1 MPDFVPATPDIS
13 ATRVASAA
21 ASAAAA
27 FAKPAGP
34 PSPALDVELLRRAYK
49 LMHTAAA
56 MAALYEEQK
65 AVASRYVHA
74 TARGHEAIQ
83 LAAAFLLEETD
94 FAAPYYRDDAMLLG
108 FGLRPYELML
118 QLMAKGD
125 DPFSGG
131 RTYYCHPSLR
141 RAGVPV
147 IPHQSSATGMQA
159 IPATGMA
166 HAVKYLSSMNNEQ
179 WAMNNEQLTMNNEAE
194 GDQFSANLK
203 QHCSL
208 LIDNCSLVLCSIGD
222 GAMTEGEV
230 SEALQMAV
238 LHQLPIIYLVQDNDW
253 GISATGR
260 EMRAMD
266 AYEFAAG
273 FVGLHRLRVDGADF
287 VSSYTGMSEAV
298 AHVRARRGPVLVHAK
313 CPLLGHHT
321 SGVRREWYRG
331 ENLAEH
337 QQDDPLP
344 RLHRRLRGLG
354 LSETELENVRAE
366 ASATVLADWHEAL
379 AAPDPDPATFAD
391 HEFAPPTVL
400 AEAGERSPAGAE
412 KALMVD
418 AALHAVDDILREF
431 PEALFYG
438 QDVGGELGGVFRE
451 AALLAK
457 KYGDRRVFNTP
468 IQEAYIVGSTAGMA
482 AVGARPI
489 VEIQFADYIWPALNQ
504 LVEELSK
511 SCYLTMGKFPVP
523 ALIRVPIGAYGG
535 GGPYHSGSIEST
547 LLTIRGI
554 KVVYPSNAADM
565 KGLMRAAF
573 LDNNPV
579 VMLEHKG
586 LYWSKVPGTE
596 DAKTV
601 EPAAGYVIPLG
612 RAAIAQA
619 ASPDELRRGNTC
631 VVVTYGM
638 GVHWAK
644 AASRA
649 FPGQVE
655 ILDLRTL
662 NPLDFEAVTA
672 ATHRHGKVL
681 VLTEEPLMNSF
692 AESLAGRIQRHC
704 FAGLDAPVF
713 TLGAA
718 NLPAIALN
726 VELEKMMLPSAAK
739 VGAAL
744 EELLGW

>member
-1 MPDFVPATPDIS
+1 MSDFAAPAAPDTTDFANP
-13 ATRVASAA
+13 RV
-21 ASAAAA
+21 AAAA
-27 FAKPAGP
+27 AAAAEAFTTPATAA
-34 PSPALDVELLRRAYK
+34 PAPDANLLRRTYR
-49 LMHTAAA
+49 LMHTAAE
-56 MAALYEEQK
+56 MATLFEEEK
-65 AVASRYVHA
+65 ATASRYVHA
-74 TARGHEAIQ
+74 TARGHEAVQ
-83 LAAAFLLEETD
+83 LAAAFLLTGND
-94 FAAPYYRDDAMLLG
+94 YAAPYYRDDALLLG
-108 FGLRPYELML
+108 LGLRPYELML
-118 QLMAKGD
+118 QLLAKAD

-131 RTYYCHPSLR
+131 RTYYSHPSLR
-141 RAGVPV
+141 RAGIPV

-166 HAVKYLSSMNNEQ
+166 HAISYFEKQGLAIESLNKSAG
-179 WAMNNEQLTMNNEAE
+179 WLAE
-194 GDQFSANLK
+194 K
-203 QHCSL
+203 P
-208 LIDNCSLVLCSIGD
+208 LVLCSIGD

-230 SEALQMAV
+230 AEALQMAI
-238 LHQLPIIYLVQDNDW
+238 LHQLPIVYLVQDNDW

-260 EMRAMD
+260 EMRAMN

-273 FVGLHRLRVDGADF
+273 FPGLRRMQVDGADF
-287 VSSYTGMSEAV
+287 ESSHTGLAEAF

-321 SGVRREWYRG
+321 SGVRREWYRHD
-331 ENLAEH
+331 LSTH
-337 QQDDPLP
+337 QAQDPLP
-344 RLHRRLRGLG
+344 RLHQRLLALG
-354 LSETELENVRAE
+354 VSGEELDVLRAE
-366 ASATVLADWHEAL
+366 ARTTVRADWAEAL
-379 AAPDPDPATFAD
+379 AAPNPDPATFAD
-391 HEFAPPTVL
+391 HEFAPPAVTE
-400 AEAGERSPAGAE
+400 EAGERSPVGAE

-457 KYGDRRVFNTP
+457 KYGEARVFNTP

-511 SCYLTMGKFPVP
+511 SCYLTMGKFPIS

-535 GGPYHSGSIEST
+535 GGPYHSGSIESM

-573 LDNNPV
+573 LDPNPV

-596 DAKTV
+596 EAKTV
-601 EPAAGYVIPLG
+601 EPVAGYVIPLG
-612 RAAIAQA
+612 VAAIAQA
-619 ASPDELRRGNTC
+619 ADAEQLASGNTAL
-631 VVVTYGM
+631 VVTYGM

-644 AASRA
+644 AASRDY
-649 FPGQVE
+649 PGQIE

-672 ATHRHGKVL
+672 ATRRHGKVL

-704 FAGLDAPVF
+704 FTALDAPVF

-726 VELEKMMLPSAAK
+726 VELEKQMLPSAAK
-739 VGAAL
+739 VAVAL
-744 EELLGW
+744 GELLGY